1 MPAKRKEENG
11 MKRIV
16 DNGYF
21 NLIIITALFILFV
34 EVVFFHSGFIFALL
48 VAGAFIYIGRK
59 RLPRRSGKIL
69 FWIGIIGAILNLV
82 NTVAFQFLVIAI
94 FFYYLFHFVKS
105 KKEPVYITPLTESR
119 ESLRAQRQLLK
130 NSFISRQR
138 TDETVYE
145 WSDINIQNVWSDVVI
160 DLSYTVLPKGE
171 SVIFIRQLAGNVTI
185 FIPYETEI
193 SVNHSSM
200 AGAVTIF
207 DHAQSFAPLQNV
219 YMKTPEF
226 DEASQKIK
234 VMISMGVGS
243 LEVKR
248 V

>member
-1 MPAKRKEENG
+1 M
-11 MKRIV
+11 
-16 DNGYF
+16 
-21 NLIIITALFILFV
+21 
-34 EVVFFHSGFIFALL
+34 
-48 VAGAFIYIGRK
+48 
-59 RLPRRSGKIL
+59 
-69 FWIGIIGAILNLV
+69 
-82 NTVAFQFLVIAI
+82 VIAI

-248 V
+248 I